1 MQNTQQ
7 SGATVLDYFDNGRYE
22 EKGEDG
28 KDGITGGGG
37 GGRMSNGEIW
47 CLLISVD
54 DGGVRLC
61 VLTFIVLRARF
72 MCVHRGNIAAPT

>member
-37 GGRMSNGEIW
+37 GGRREDVEWRDLVSIDFG
-47 CLLISVD
+47 
-54 DGGVRLC
+54 
-61 VLTFIVLRARF
+61 
-72 MCVHRGNIAAPT
+72 

>member
-1 MQNTQQ
+1 
-7 SGATVLDYFDNGRYE
+7 
-22 EKGEDG
+22 
-28 KDGITGGGG
+28 
-37 GGRMSNGEIW
+37 MSNGEIW

-54 DGGVRLC
+54 EGGVRLC